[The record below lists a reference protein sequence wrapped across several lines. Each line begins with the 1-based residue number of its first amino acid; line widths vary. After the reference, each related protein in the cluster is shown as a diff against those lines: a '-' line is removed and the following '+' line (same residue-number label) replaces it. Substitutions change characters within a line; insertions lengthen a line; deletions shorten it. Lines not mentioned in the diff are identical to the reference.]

1 MVSDQNDYIVII
13 LQRIWLDSI
22 FLIHFRLHFS
32 GPENE
37 LRPPQPEPSCSA
49 SPHVLKGRLKKYR
62 FNRRGGVNQKA
73 YQCIHCSFDFPFR

>member
-1 MVSDQNDYIVII
+1 MII
-13 LQRIWLDSI
+13 SLLYCKGYGWILYFLFIFAYI
-22 FLIHFRLHFS
+22 FLALKMS
-32 GPENE
+32 
-37 LRPPQPEPSCSA
+37 PPQPEQSCSA